1 MSYFVN
7 GNKILNV
14 IWENMY
20 LLDLEKN
27 LHVRNLYK
35 WIEEKKR
42 QGLAERRAIWSSGK
56 GTY

>member
-1 MSYFVN
+1 MMSYFVN

-35 WIEEKKR
+35 
-42 QGLAERRAIWSSGK
+42 
-56 GTY
+56 